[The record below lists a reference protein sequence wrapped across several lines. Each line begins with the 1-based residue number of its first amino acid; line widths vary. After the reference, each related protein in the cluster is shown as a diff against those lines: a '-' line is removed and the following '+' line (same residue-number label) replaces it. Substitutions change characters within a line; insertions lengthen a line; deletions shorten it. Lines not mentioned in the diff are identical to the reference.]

1 MSHRSGTKRGW
12 IALRRSSGLSGLD
25 TGFSLGPGDVR
36 LFSDFLQSM
45 VDILYEDNHV
55 IAVRKPHGMLVQAD
69 DTGDATLI
77 NEVRYFLKQRDDKPG
92 NVFLGLIH
100 RLDRP
105 VGGVVIFGKTSKG
118 AGRLSD
124 QFRTHSVEKVYWAV
138 VEASDRAVGDSGIV
152 KQWLVKD
159 ETNNTTKAFDHEV
172 SGSQCAETAWS
183 VIKKFDPTSL
193 LDDLELR
200 GASDGRVLIEVR
212 PKTGRSHQIRV
223 AMQSIGAPIVGDMK
237 YGAKAAIQ
245 LPNGST
251 ALALMARSL
260 SFDQPVTKE
269 RITATAE
276 PELGIFSQ

>member
-1 MSHRSGTKRGW
+1 MSIPK
-12 IALRRSSGLSGLD
+12 
-25 TGFSLGPGDVR
+25 
-36 LFSDFLQSM
+36 
-45 VDILYEDNHV
+45 ILYEDNHV
-55 IAVRKPHGMLVQAD
+55 IAVQKPHGMLVQAD
-69 DTGDATLI
+69 DTGDGTLI
-77 NEVRYFLKQRDDKPG
+77 NEVRYFLKQREDKPG

-105 VGGVVIFGKTSKG
+105 VGGVVVFGKTSKG
-118 AGRLSD
+118 SARLSD
-124 QFRTHSVEKVYWAV
+124 QFRAHSVEKVYWAV
-138 VEASDRAVGDSGIV
+138 VEGKGQSGQPLELGQSGQV

-172 SGSQCAETAWS
+172 AGSQYAETAWS
-183 VIKKFDPTSL
+183 VIKKFD
-193 LDDLELR
+193 DE
-200 GASDGRVLIEVR
+200 RVLIEVK

-237 YGAKAAIQ
+237 YGARAAIQ

-269 RITATAE
+269 RITVVAE
-276 PELGIFSQ
+276 PELEVFTTPSLRGA

>member
-1 MSHRSGTKRGW
+1 MV
-12 IALRRSSGLSGLD
+12 
-25 TGFSLGPGDVR
+25 TGFSLGPEDAR
-36 LFSDFLQSM
+36 LSSDFLQSM
-45 VDILYEDNHV
+45 VPILYEDNHV
-55 IAVRKPHGMLVQAD
+55 IAVQKPHGMLVQAD
-69 DTGDATLI
+69 DTGDSTLI

-105 VGGVVIFGKTSKG
+105 VGGVVVFGKTSKG

-138 VEASDRAVGDSGIV
+138 VEASDRKVGDSGIV

-159 ETNNTTKAFDHEV
+159 EANNTTKAFDREV
-172 SGSQCAETAWS
+172 SGSQYAETAWS
-183 VIKKFDPTSL
+183 VVKKFD
-193 LDDLELR
+193 DE
-200 GASDGRVLIEVR
+200 RVLIEVK

-269 RITATAE
+269 RITAVAE
-276 PELGIFSQ
+276 PELEVFL

>member
-1 MSHRSGTKRGW
+1 
-12 IALRRSSGLSGLD
+12 
-25 TGFSLGPGDVR
+25 
-36 LFSDFLQSM
+36 M
-45 VDILYEDNHV
+45 VPILYEDNHV
-55 IAVRKPHGMLVQAD
+55 IAVQKPHGMLVQAD
-69 DTGDATLI
+69 DTGDATLM

-118 AGRLSD
+118 SARLSE
-124 QFRTHSVEKVYWAV
+124 QFRTHTVEKTYWAV
-138 VEASDRAVGDSGIV
+138 VEASNRAVGDSGIV

-172 SGSQCAETAWS
+172 LGSQYAETAWK
-183 VIKKFDPTSL
+183 VIKK
-193 LDDLELR
+193 LDGDR
-200 GASDGRVLIEVR
+200 MLIEVK

-223 AMQSIGAPIVGDMK
+223 AMQSIGSPIVGDMK

-245 LPNGST
+245 LSNGST

-269 RITATAE
+269 RITVVAE
-276 PELGIFSQ
+276 PDPIVFSEVQYVSHPEQREGSEPRSLRRFFASAQNDGSQSL

>member
-1 MSHRSGTKRGW
+1 
-12 IALRRSSGLSGLD
+12 
-25 TGFSLGPGDVR
+25 
-36 LFSDFLQSM
+36 M
-45 VDILYEDNHV
+45 VPILYEDNHV
-55 IAVRKPHGMLVQAD
+55 IAVQKPHGMLVQAD
-69 DTGDATLI
+69 DTGDSTLI
-77 NEVRYFLKQRDDKPG
+77 NEVRYFLKQREDKPG

-105 VGGVVIFGKTSKG
+105 VGGVVVFGKTSKG
-118 AGRLSD
+118 SARLSD

-138 VEASDRAVGDSGIV
+138 VEASNRKVGDSGIV

-159 ETNNTTKAFDHEV
+159 ETNNTTKAFDHDV
-172 SGSQCAETAWS
+172 PGSQYAETAWS
-183 VIKKFDPTSL
+183 AIKKFD
-193 LDDLELR
+193 
-200 GASDGRVLIEVR
+200 DGRVLIEVK

-269 RITATAE
+269 RITAIAE
-276 PELGIFSQ
+276 PELDVFVR

>member
-1 MSHRSGTKRGW
+1 M
-12 IALRRSSGLSGLD
+12 
-25 TGFSLGPGDVR
+25 GPEDAR
-36 LFSDFLQSM
+36 LFSNFLQPM

-69 DTGDATLI
+69 DTGDGTLI

-105 VGGVVIFGKTSKG
+105 VGGVVVFGKTSKG

-159 ETNNTTKAFDHEV
+159 EVNNTTKAFDHEV
-172 SGSQCAETAWS
+172 SGSQYAETAWS
-183 VIKKFDPTSL
+183 VIKTFD
-193 LDDLELR
+193 
-200 GASDGRVLIEVR
+200 DGRVLIEVK

-223 AMQSIGAPIVGDMK
+223 AMQTIGAPIVGDMK

-276 PELGIFSQ
+276 PELEVFVR